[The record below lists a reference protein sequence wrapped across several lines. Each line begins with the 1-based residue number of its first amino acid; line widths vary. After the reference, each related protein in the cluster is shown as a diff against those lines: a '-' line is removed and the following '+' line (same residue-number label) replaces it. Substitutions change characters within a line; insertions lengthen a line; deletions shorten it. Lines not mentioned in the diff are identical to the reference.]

1 MRKYYNYA
9 VMALLMLSLLITGG
23 CYKDYNC
30 IDGNGN
36 AINETRTMSPFHEVV
51 CNGSY
56 EVTVL
61 PGNAHEV
68 VVDAESNLIHYIR
81 TSVAGGRLYL
91 DTENNHCINNSI
103 PVLITVYSPFVDGLD
118 LNGSGS
124 IRASGLYIEYL
135 NLNISGSGNIDV
147 NADALQLKAR
157 ISGSGSMDINGVC
170 GTSDL
175 NVSGSG
181 NIHAYGMMQDECLA
195 TISGSG
201 NIYATVNQILDG
213 KISGS
218 GNIYYKGNPMVYQ
231 DISGSGRIIKQ

>member
-9 VMALLMLSLLITGG
+9 VMALLMLSVMITGG
-23 CYKDYNC
+23 CIKDLNC

-36 AINETRTMSPFHEVV
+36 ATNETRTMSPFHEVV
-51 CNGSY
+51 CNGSFD
-56 EVTVL
+56 VTVL
-61 PGNAHEV
+61 PGTNYEV

-103 PVLITVYSPFVDGLD
+103 PVIITVYTPVVDGLD

-124 IRASGLYIEYL
+124 IWASGLYVDNLY
-135 NLNISGSGNIDV
+135 LNISGSGNIEV
-147 NADALQLKAR
+147 NADASHLDAS

-170 GTSDL
+170 ETSDL
-175 NVSGSG
+175 SVSGSG
-181 NIHAYGMMQDECLA
+181 NIHAYGMMQDGCQA

-201 NIYATVNQILDG
+201 NIYVNVNQMLDG

>member
-9 VMALLMLSLLITGG
+9 MMALLMLSLLITGG

-61 PGNAHEV
+61 PGNTHEV

-124 IRASGLYIEYL
+124 IRASGLYVEYL

-147 NADALQLKAR
+147 NADALQLEAR
-157 ISGSGSMDINGVC
+157 ISGSGSMDINGIC
-170 GTSDL
+170 ETSDF